1 MMKKKKKKFMPIYIR
16 VILCLLLILVI
27 IAVILPYVYPLNLG
41 ATDLMNRLEKPK
53 FLDPA
58 SQFLLGTDA
67 LGRDLFGRILYGLRN
82 SLTIAFSGLIL
93 AAAIGIVFGILSGLY
108 GGWVDTAVSTLVDVR
123 MSIPT
128 NIIGIICATVFDA
141 SKITVVIVIALTGWA
156 NFTRLIRA
164 QVMQIKESQFLEASE
179 SIGSSKF
186 RIVREHILRNIASP
200 IIIQATLSLNHN
212 IILESTLSFL
222 GLGIQ
227 SPDTSLGLLI
237 SDGRAYMMTQWWLT
251 MCPVIVVVLL
261 IMCVS
266 LFGDWLR
273 DTLDPKMKGRG

>member
-1 MMKKKKKKFMPIYIR
+1 MKKKKKKFMPIYIR

>member
-108 GGWVDTAVSTLVDVR
+108 GGWVDAAVSTLVDVR

>member
-1 MMKKKKKKFMPIYIR
+1 MKKKKKKFMPVYIR
-16 VILCLLLILVI
+16 VIICLLCILAVTVI
-27 IAVILPYVYPLNLG
+27 ILPYIYPLDLG
-41 ATDLMNRLEKPK
+41 STDLMNRLEKPK
-53 FLDPA
+53 FLDPS

-67 LGRDLFGRILYGLRN
+67 LGRDLFGRILYGLKN
-82 SLTIAFSGLIL
+82 SLVIAFSGLIL
-93 AAAIGIVFGILSGLY
+93 AAFIGIILGILSGLY
-108 GGWVDTAVSTLVDVR
+108 GGMIDTLVSTLVDVR

-251 MCPVIVVVLL
+251 ICPVIVVVLL

>member
-1 MMKKKKKKFMPIYIR
+1 MKKKKKKFMPVYIR
-16 VILCLLLILVI
+16 VIICLLCILAVTVI
-27 IAVILPYVYPLNLG
+27 ILPYIYPLDLG

-53 FLDPA
+53 FLDPS

-67 LGRDLFGRILYGLRN
+67 LGRDLFGRILYGLKN
-82 SLTIAFSGLIL
+82 SLVIAFSGLIL
-93 AAAIGIVFGILSGLY
+93 AAFIGIILGILSGLY
-108 GGWVDTAVSTLVDVR
+108 GGMIDTLVSTLVDVR

-251 MCPVIVVVLL
+251 ICPVIVVVLL
-261 IMCVS
+261 IMSVS

>member
-1 MMKKKKKKFMPIYIR
+1 MKKKKKKFMPVYIR
-16 VILCLLLILVI
+16 VIICLLCILAVTVI
-27 IAVILPYVYPLNLG
+27 ILPYIYPLDLG

-53 FLDPA
+53 FLDPS

-67 LGRDLFGRILYGLRN
+67 LGRDLFGRILYGLKN
-82 SLTIAFSGLIL
+82 SLVIAFSGLIL
-93 AAAIGIVFGILSGLY
+93 AAFIGIILGILSGLY
-108 GGWVDTAVSTLVDVR
+108 GGMIDTLVSTLVDVR

-251 MCPVIVVVLL
+251 ICPVIVVVLL